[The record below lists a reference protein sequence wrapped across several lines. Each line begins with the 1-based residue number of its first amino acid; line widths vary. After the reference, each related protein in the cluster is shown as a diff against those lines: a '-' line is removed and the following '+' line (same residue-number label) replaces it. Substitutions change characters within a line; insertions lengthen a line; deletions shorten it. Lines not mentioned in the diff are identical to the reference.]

1 MDEHEKLEVQLSLL
15 EQISRVFTEKI
26 NKERNLTTT
35 HSDSSYLLGW
45 IEAKKAILG
54 AIAECNN
61 KLAAIKKVPKP

>member
-45 IEAKKAILG
+45 IEEKKAILG
-54 AIAECNN
+54 AIA
-61 KLAAIKKVPKP
+61 